1 MRLVIISF
9 SPPSSQLFTL
19 PQLPLSLA
27 SSSSLFPLLLT
38 MPQVWLRVLVYDWVT
53 LLRLWSS
60 PSLSIFSYA
69 PALPFIYPSTSPIWL
84 YCLLFAWSSCGVS
97 LPLIILSSSFSSIP
111 WLPHFVSLSLSLP
124 ICFLLLQSFIYSA
137 SRTFSPQPGLLLTDS
152 VWFCNAHARKTLS
165 VQSPKCC
172 N

>member
-1 MRLVIISF
+1 MISF

-27 SSSSLFPLLLT
+27 SSSSLFPLLLA

-53 LLRLWSS
+53 LLCLWSS

-69 PALPFIYPSTSPIWL
+69 PALPSIYLSTLPIWL

-111 WLPHFVSLSLSLP
+111 WLSHFVSLSLCSYLLP
-124 ICFLLLQSFIYSA
+124 ATAIIYLLSQSHI
-137 SRTFSPQPGLLLTDS
+137 FSPAWSLTH
-152 VWFCNAHARKTLS
+152 WFCLIL
-165 VQSPKCC
+165 
-172 N
+172 